1 MGMMNLNWL
10 IKRKCLLSVMVAFM
24 AFYIQS
30 VFADNYDSRT
40 DLMAV
45 YQISSPGSYELFGE
59 GFDEMKGK
67 INYMWVSNAGY
78 RTPARSMYL
87 SPGIVEV
94 VISFSQPLYSLP
106 QNTFLNINGTR
117 LLLS

>member
-45 YQISSPGSYELFGE
+45 YQISSPGRYELFGE

-67 INYMWVSNAGY
+67 IKYMRVNGGY

-87 SPGIVEV
+87 NSGTVEV
-94 VISFSQPLYSLP
+94 VLSFSQPLYSLP
-106 QNTFLNINGTR
+106 QNTF
-117 LLLS
+117 

>member
-1 MGMMNLNWL
+1 MMNLNWL

-59 GFDEMKGK
+59 GFDEMKIK
-67 INYMWVSNAGY
+67 LTDDYRPSSEEVEQFRLNQEQQEENAK
-78 RTPARSMYL
+78 
-87 SPGIVEV
+87 
-94 VISFSQPLYSLP
+94 
-106 QNTFLNINGTR
+106 
-117 LLLS
+117 